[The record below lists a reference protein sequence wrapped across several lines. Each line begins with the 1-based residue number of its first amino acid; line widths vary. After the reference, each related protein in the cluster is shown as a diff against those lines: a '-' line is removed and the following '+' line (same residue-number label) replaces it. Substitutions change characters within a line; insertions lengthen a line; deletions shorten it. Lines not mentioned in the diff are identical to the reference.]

1 MKTAVAILRTCAV
14 VVVASLCAWAQTSV
28 PAEVAGPWL
37 VGTRTLTFA
46 GTTGGNGSVGA
57 LVRYPATTA
66 GANAPFNTAAGAR
79 PVVVFGHGFS
89 LQASLY
95 ETLYAHWASHG
106 WVVLAPT
113 TEQALFVG
121 NLPRFIA
128 DMKAC
133 VLGIRT
139 ASATP
144 GNALFGSVPALVK
157 ATAMGHSFGG
167 AAALVAASQEPAL
180 FNGVVSMAAT
190 STSPQNV
197 DILTAVSLLAVPCL
211 HMGASQ
217 DTIVPVGSNLDPIYN
232 ATPVTV
238 SKRSVVIA
246 GGTHGRFHQAS
257 GIDWL
262 TEAPPSIPVEE
273 QQRLIRRYATSFM
286 TSLVKRDPVWM
297 DVFLGPTATAD
308 AGLSAQATGLAE
320 AWMFT
325 GGAAVQGQPIVVAA
339 ARRPGDTALL
349 AFGTQTLA
357 APTATPFGDLFIDPA
372 TLALT
377 LELPV
382 GPASWAALNA
392 TVPVVAGLSGVS
404 FPCQALVGSGTS
416 FDLSDLF
423 TITVQ

>member
-1 MKTAVAILRTCAV
+1 MKSAVGTLRVWVFAIIATV
-14 VVVASLCAWAQTSV
+14 GVYAQSGV

-37 VGTRTLTFA
+37 VGSRTLTFS
-46 GTTGGNGSVGA
+46 GLTGGNGSVGA
-57 LVRYPATTA
+57 LVRYPAVTA
-66 GANAPFNTAAGAR
+66 GANTSFNAAAGPC
-79 PVVVFGHGFS
+79 PVIVFGHGFS

-106 WVVLAPT
+106 YVVVAPT
-113 TEQALFVG
+113 TEQALFTG

-133 VLGIRT
+133 VVGIRAAGT
-139 ASATP
+139 TS
-144 GNALFGSVPALVK
+144 GNALFGAVAAGSK

-167 AAALVAASQEPAL
+167 AAALVAASQDPAL
-180 FNGVVSMAAT
+180 FEGVVSMAAT
-190 STSPQNV
+190 STSPQGV
-197 DILTAVSLLAVPCL
+197 DILGAVAALAVPCL

-217 DTIVPVGSNLDPIYN
+217 DTIVPTGSNLDPIYN
-232 ATPVTV
+232 ATPAAV

-246 GGTHGRFHQAS
+246 GGSHGRFHQAS

-262 TEAPPSIPVEE
+262 TEAPPSITVDE
-273 QQRLIRRYATSFM
+273 QQRLIRRYATSFLR
-286 TSLVKRDPVWM
+286 SLVRRQPVWM

-308 AGLSAQATGLAE
+308 AGLSAQATALAE

-325 GGAAVQGQPIVVAA
+325 GGSAVQGQPLLVAA

-357 APTATPFGDLFIDPA
+357 TPTATPFGTLWIDPA
-372 TLALT
+372 TLALF

-382 GPASWAALNA
+382 GAGSWAALTA

-404 FPCQALVGSGTS
+404 FPCQALVGTGAS